1 MNTKDMVIAGMI
13 EEGVKLVEKM
23 VQLSAEVDRA
33 TVDKLESADLL
44 ALRLAQ
50 LNASKEVY
58 TVSLAEMRG
67 IAVLALEVEKARIAH
82 KAAELA
88 FTREQQ
94 AARAQREKEAS
105 RQKEYRKNRWE

>member
-1 MNTKDMVIAGMI
+1 MNTKDMFIAGLL

-23 VQLSAEVDRA
+23 AQISADLDQA
-33 TVDKLESADLL
+33 TIDKLESGDLL

-50 LNASKEVY
+50 LQVAKETY